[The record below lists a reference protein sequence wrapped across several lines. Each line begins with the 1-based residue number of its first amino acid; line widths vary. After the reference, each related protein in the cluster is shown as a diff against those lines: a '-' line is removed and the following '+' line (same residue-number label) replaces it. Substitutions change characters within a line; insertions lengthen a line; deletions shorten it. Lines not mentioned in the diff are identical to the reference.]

1 MWRSPAPVRAGTPG
15 PAAYIAA
22 ALNKA
27 RRSSL
32 IIVVAASVAGC
43 GSSPSTPADGG
54 ADASTDGPP
63 GLDGAAF
70 VVPRETRL
78 LVAGR
83 AWLVGS
89 GPNSCTNQP
98 GPADGR
104 WCAFVRPAGGGY
116 ELWVFDAAYA
126 AAGGDLR
133 CDGTDPRCLRLSTS
147 VLYSDF
153 AGASAHAFQGDTLF
167 YRAGD
172 GANAA
177 DLLGGPVWAWRPG
190 WPAGREL
197 VSGAGTSCAGA
208 VNGAAA
214 LCVRRVTAANGDVS
228 AELTSGPLTLADAP
242 LPVAGT
248 VLLRSA
254 ADPANATDDLETGF
268 SPDGTYA
275 AWSSRGVLTVEEVG
289 KPGTRAFVADDVASW
304 RISPDGTS
312 WLWLRA
318 FHDDGLEPAGTLEV
332 AQFPTGS
339 AAQTLAAGVADFDL
353 VGARGVLFRAAVA
366 DQVGELRL
374 MPDRAA
380 PAATTKLDDG
390 VRTVVARSDD
400 AKTIVYTNATTA
412 VGDDLY
418 ASSPARGTPCALTDL
433 PTALRM
439 TTLMAGDRVAIWAQ
453 RDVISQLTSGAATS
467 LATCETTSFGRNL
480 ARALPLGDERVLYID
495 DAPSGAAAGTLR
507 AALVT
512 ASGVGATAPLQRDVD
527 FVFAPLPPRAVAF
540 TVSAGTAADGLYVYA
555 WPLGQS
561 DGGSD

>member
-1 MWRSPAPVRAGTPG
+1 M
-15 PAAYIAA
+15 
-22 ALNKA
+22 NKSG
-27 RRSSL
+27 RWSCVFL
-32 IIVVAASVAGC
+32 VAASVAGC

-54 ADASTDGPP
+54 ADAADTSTDGPP
-63 GLDGAAF
+63 DSDGAAF

-83 AWLVGS
+83 AWLVGG

-98 GPADGR
+98 GAVDSR
-104 WCAFVRPAGGGY
+104 WCAFVRPTDAGH
-116 ELWVFDAAYA
+116 ELWVFNATYA

-133 CDGTDPRCLRLSTS
+133 CDGTDPSCLRLSTS

-172 GANAA
+172 GVNAA

-190 WPAGREL
+190 WSAGRAL

-208 VNGAAA
+208 ATRAAA

-228 AELTSGPLTLADAP
+228 AELTTGPLTVAGEP

-254 ADPANATDDLETGF
+254 ADPANATDDIETGF

-289 KPGTRAFVADDVASW
+289 KPGTRAFVADDVSSW

-318 FHDDGLEPAGTLEV
+318 FHDDGLEPAGTLEA

-339 AAQTLAAGVADFDL
+339 AAQALATGVADFDL
-353 VGARGVLFRAAVA
+353 VGERGVLFRAGVA

-374 MPDRAA
+374 MADRTA
-380 PAATTKLDDG
+380 PAATTKLDDS
-390 VRTVVARSDD
+390 VRTVVARSAD

-418 ASSPARGTPCALTDL
+418 ASSPARDTPCALTDL
-433 PTALRM
+433 PNALRM
-439 TTLMAGDRVAIWAQ
+439 TNLMAGDRVAIWAQ
-453 RDVISQLTSGAATS
+453 RDVISQLASGAATS
-467 LATCETTSFGRNL
+467 LATCETTSFGHNL
-480 ARALPLGDERVLYID
+480 ARTLPLDDERVLYID
-495 DAPSGAAAGTLR
+495 DAPSGATAGTLR
-507 AALVT
+507 AAFVT
-512 ASGVGATAPLQRDVD
+512 AGGVGTAAPLQRDVD

-540 TVSAGTAADGLYVYA
+540 TVSAGTGADGLYIYA
-555 WPLGQS
+555 WPLAQK
-561 DGGSD
+561 